1 MQSTGC
7 RYDELTRTHQA
18 ESTASRTADG
28 GTPVQF
34 AARLVVL
41 IAVFCSGDPNGPSQP
56 QEGQRPADGG
66 KTQEQWQGVYQCVYA
81 MR

>member
-1 MQSTGC
+1 MSSTGS
-7 RYDELTRTHQA
+7 RYNALTRTHQA
-18 ESTASRTADG
+18 ESTAFRTADG
-28 GTPVQF
+28 GTHVQF

-41 IAVFCSGDPNGPSQP
+41 IAAFCSGDPNGPSQP

-66 KTQEQWQGVYQCVYA
+66 KTQEQWQGVYQCFCA